1 VSSSSRIKISCA
13 MTPDGVSK
21 VQVLL
26 VTIAGIL
33 AIAGKEWEGM
43 IVPDAQT

>member
-1 VSSSSRIKISCA
+1 MA
-13 MTPDGVSK
+13 HEEVSK

-33 AIAGKEWEGM
+33 AIAGKEREGM

>member
-1 VSSSSRIKISCA
+1 MAPER
-13 MTPDGVSK
+13 VSK

-26 VTIAGIL
+26 VTITVIL
-33 AIAGKEWEGM
+33 AIAGGGGEGM

>member
-1 VSSSSRIKISCA
+1 MAGER
-13 MTPDGVSK
+13 VSK

-26 VTIAGIL
+26 VTITGIL
-33 AIAGKEWEGM
+33 AIAVSEGEGM